1 MDQVN
6 SIERTFASHKLT
18 IPHPKDV
25 ESALQARP
33 ASTASEDDNECFKID
48 PYVDWNV
55 WRGATADLELDRGPR
70 KLSFPTCFCKLGS
83 TYPVLKPAICF
94 CAIR

>member
-55 WRGATADLELDRGPR
+55 
-70 KLSFPTCFCKLGS
+70 
-83 TYPVLKPAICF
+83 
-94 CAIR
+94 